1 MIFNMYMFLVH
12 PYLVWFEIY
21 IAGFI
26 LNVLRSSSYSLF
38 FWVLIHFDKTFFSFN
53 FFKLD
58 FNLDFGLGF
67 GLCFRSNQWTFIRFL
82 VELKVLSQLSKLG
95 WRLRLCLTDNVFAK
109 GFLWLKVVLG
119 KHLISLVK

>member
-1 MIFNMYMFLVH
+1 
-12 PYLVWFEIY
+12 
-21 IAGFI
+21 
-26 LNVLRSSSYSLF
+26 
-38 FWVLIHFDKTFFSFN
+38 
-53 FFKLD
+53 
-58 FNLDFGLGF
+58 LDFGLGF

>member
-1 MIFNMYMFLVH
+1 MIFNMYMSLVH

-21 IAGFI
+21 IVGFI